1 MPTIAIVDYGLG
13 NLHSIQQACAHAGLD
28 GQITSQASELTAA
41 DAVLLPGVGAFGDAM
56 AELDRLELSDVIRG
70 LANDGKPLIGVCLG
84 MQLLMSESEEF
95 GTTRGLGIIPGRV
108 VYLSQHEDG
117 TRLKVPQVSWNRV
130 FAPTNG
136 GGTPRRR
143 SWSGSPLEGLDD
155 GEFMYFVHSLRVVPD
170 DPTDILSVTPYGD
183 IDFCS
188 TLRRG
193 NVFATQY
200 HPERS
205 GPAGLR
211 VYRNLL
217 SMISASEKA

>member
-13 NLHSIQQACAHAGLD
+13 NLHSIQQACAHAGLE
-28 GQITSQASELTAA
+28 GRITSQAGDLTEA

-56 AELDRLELSDVIRG
+56 AELNRLELSDVIRG

-95 GTTRGLGIIPGRV
+95 GTTRGLDVIQGRV
-108 VYLSQHEDG
+108 VYLGQPLG
-117 TRLKVPQVSWNRV
+117 GRRLKVPQVSWNRV

-136 GGTPRRR
+136 SGAPEPR
-143 SWSGSPLEGLDD
+143 SWSGSPLEGLAD

-170 DPTDILSVTPYGD
+170 DPNDILSVTPYGD

-188 TLRRG
+188 TLMRG

-205 GPAGLR
+205 GLAGLR
-211 VYRNLL
+211 VYRNFQ
-217 SMISASEKA
+217 SMIAASAKV